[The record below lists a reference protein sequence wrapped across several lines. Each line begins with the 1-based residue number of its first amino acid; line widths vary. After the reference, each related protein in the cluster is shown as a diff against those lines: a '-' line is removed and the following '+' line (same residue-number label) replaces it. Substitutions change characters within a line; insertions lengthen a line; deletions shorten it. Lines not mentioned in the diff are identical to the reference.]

1 MVLKIKPRAHCF
13 YACLLPRCIHCRL
26 VQVSVFTLHITW
38 SVYYIEHVCYVKI
51 SRLFCQNSKF
61 RLSFKLLGTQLDPMD
76 EDDRDSLDAFIRWS
90 QENANQ
96 DNANQDNANHDDA
109 NQNNAN
115 QNDANQDNC
124 DSSTE
129 STRYQFKTRK

>member
-1 MVLKIKPRAHCF
+1 
-13 YACLLPRCIHCRL
+13 
-26 VQVSVFTLHITW
+26 
-38 SVYYIEHVCYVKI
+38 
-51 SRLFCQNSKF
+51 
-61 RLSFKLLGTQLDPMD
+61 MD

-96 DNANQDNANHDDA
+96 DNANQDNANHNDA